1 MKVRRGYVD
10 LGDGQLHYRY
20 VDGPDGVPLVFF
32 HQTASSSAMF
42 ESVMDRLAGKYRMI
56 ATDTPG
62 FGQSFFPPAA
72 PTTRYFVDTLL
83 EGLDKLGIERFHVFG
98 HHTGA
103 AVGCEMA
110 ATYPD
115 RVASLSMI
123 GPVVLTAEERRQ
135 WLDTAIDP
143 MVIKADGTQY
153 LKIWYRVT
161 HLDPRPD
168 DNPPSL
174 GVCHRE
180 CIDTLRAGERW
191 HEAYV
196 AVFNQDFAAYLERV
210 KCPILMMCGPGDIL
224 WPWWGA
230 AKKARPDARAVEL
243 PGGAY
248 VCDDHPD
255 VVVREF
261 LAFQATLR

>member
-1 MKVRRGYVD
+1 MAIRKAYVD
-10 LGDGQLHYRY
+10 LADGQIHYRL
-20 VDGPDGVPLVFF
+20 VEGPDGVPWVFF

-42 ESVMDRLAGKYRMI
+42 EQVMKRLEGRYRMI
-56 ATDTPG
+56 APDTPG
-62 FGQSFFPPAA
+62 FGQSFFPPQA
-72 PTTRYFVDTLL
+72 PTTRYYVDALL
-83 EGLDKLGIERFHVFG
+83 DALDRLGVKRFHVLG

-103 AVGCEMA
+103 ALGCEMA
-110 ATYPD
+110 AVHPD

-153 LKIWYRVT
+153 MKIWHRVT
-161 HLDPRPD
+161 RLDPRPD

-174 GVCHRE
+174 EVCHRE
-180 CIDTLRAGERW
+180 CVDTLRAGERW

-196 AVFNQDFAAYLERV
+196 AVFSQDFAACFERV
-210 KCPILMMCGPGDIL
+210 KCPILIMCGPGDIL
-224 WPWWGA
+224 WPWFGA
-230 AKKARPDARAVEL
+230 AKAARPDARAIEL

-255 VVVREF
+255 AVVDAL
-261 LAFQATLR
+261 LAFQATLA